1 MKNLIKKLFFATL
14 FTLPLL
20 SNQLC
25 NVNPEY
31 DDLTNYNSLVPEKL
45 MKINGNSNTLIS
57 GYIWYD
63 KDLDGIQDYGEI
75 ALQKIRVKLYKDGV
89 DTGIMVESDKNG
101 IYRFENLEANH
112 TYQIEV
118 LLPRNYKGFTVQNAG
133 NDDTID
139 SDVDGFGKSDE
150 IFLKAGQ
157 HEDIDV
163 GMICRCIAWI
173 DVEKFTNDKDAD
185 YIKDAPV
192 LKAGDSVTWK
202 YVISNTSK
210 LKVCDIKL
218 IDDKEGEIDCPSSCV
233 DAGSQ
238 MVCIKEGIVKEGNYE
253 NMATVSGK
261 AENNQTV
268 TDKDP
273 SHYVGQKRLGCIGN
287 FYWFDENLNG
297 MQDSNEGGIAGIK
310 VELYDENKQKI
321 ATTYTDNNGKYLFC
335 ELEEGNYYV
344 KFDLPSAY
352 LFTPKNKGNDFKD
365 SDANSNGWS
374 DIINFTGENDLTI
387 DAGIYCSCD
396 DYLVNP
402 QNYKKL
408 KASIDLKTIF
418 IMILFVLFATST
430 LKRSRKNRQ

>member
-1 MKNLIKKLFFATL
+1 MKNLIKKVFFATL
-14 FTLPLL
+14 LTLPLI
-20 SNQLC
+20 SGGIC

-31 DDLTNYNSLVPEKL
+31 KTTINYKTFTQ
-45 MKINGNSNTLIS
+45 NSNLMTPRGVNTSIS

-89 DTGIMVESDKNG
+89 DTGIMVESDENG
-101 IYRFENLEANH
+101 IYLFNNLEPNH

-118 LLPRNYKGFTVQNAG
+118 LLPRNYKGFTVQNEG
-133 NDDTID
+133 NDDTVD
-139 SDVDGFGKSDE
+139 SDVNGFGKSDE
-150 IFLKAGQ
+150 ITLQQGQ
-157 HEDIDV
+157 NADIDV

-185 YIKDAPV
+185 YLKDAPV
-192 LKAGDSVTWK
+192 LKVGDSVTWK

-218 IDDKEGEIDCPSSCV
+218 VDDKEGKIDCPSSCV
-233 DAGSQ
+233 DAGSE
-238 MVCIKEGIVKEGNYE
+238 MVCYKDGIVKEGNYE
-253 NMATVSGK
+253 NMATVSAK

-268 TDKDP
+268 TDRDP
-273 SHYVGQKRLGCIGN
+273 SHYVGEKKLGCIGN
-287 FYWFDENLNG
+287 FYWLDENLNG
-297 MQDSNEGGIAGIK
+297 MQDNNEQGIVGIK
-310 VELYDENKQKI
+310 VELYNENKQKL

-352 LFTPKNKGNDFKD
+352 LFTPKNRGNDIKD

-374 DIINFTGENDLTI
+374 DIINFNGENDLTI

-396 DYLVNP
+396 DYLVHP
-402 QNYKKL
+402 ENYKKL
-408 KASIDLKTIF
+408 KASFDLKTTLL
-418 IMILFVLFATST
+418 MIIFVLIATFT
-430 LKRSRKNRQ
+430 IRKFEKN